1 MTYYKYAERDEASR
15 VDWGTISKTW
25 SDTIQKG
32 LNERETKRGAIQTA
46 TELLTQ
52 EIIAQPEGTHRGVQ
66 EFYSD
71 YSVNAQ
77 DILLEA
83 NRRLKSGD
91 IKVRDYMALMANMTT
106 DVATITGLGQYYMD
120 NHKEISDRWANGES
134 QEFEVKLGEVFQDHT
149 NFTDTDVAFDPVT
162 GKARIVKRVLNPETG
177 LFESGSILT
186 PAELRSAMGTRYD
199 RYDADGA
206 ATKIASELGKTQTA
220 ILEGKIKTIEGQSE
234 KDYIDKI
241 LDQQVEAAMTDGLHV
256 SSVLTMDMDGYAVT
270 FDAKE
275 ALDSPDSVLG
285 VLNPLQPNAGEKVP
299 LVGVID
305 QIEDLE
311 GAKQEQLLDQIFG
324 ADLSKEDREEL
335 IRRAREQRDIAKG
348 WMTEEARARFND
360 IETARQEFNTNTS
373 GGRGSSA
380 GERGLERMG
389 ENALKPFELIHGGN
403 AAQARA
409 GLQNLVDRNDEFADG
424 NLVVNEDGSR
434 GIELVV
440 NTDSGQ
446 QLQVINVDDD
456 FEIFLDESAPRFISE
471 KVLPSLYEAYEDP
484 KHRPLFEGVPGSV
497 SVSIERE
504 EYIDPDKIPSHT
516 VKAMGKDVDVS
527 EALSMVGD
535 EGRIAD
541 QDQANQNSQLLT
553 SLFSQLNI
561 SEAKV
566 DVVKEETLEDLN
578 IDDRYSAM
586 SIDIPG
592 ITPGP
597 ILVSS
602 ADISSTVS
610 NLFYELSR
618 SAMNE
623 QPLSLEEILPLLS
636 DRSKGL
642 NSDENRE
649 AVFNIET
656 PLKYL
661 DWQEQNPGGTALQYK
676 EYQKTFN

>member
-311 GAKQEQLLDQIFG
+311 GAKKEQLLDQIFG

-348 WMTEEARARFND
+348 WMTEETRARFND
-360 IETARQEFNTNTS
+360 IETARQEFNTNT
-373 GGRGSSA
+373 
-380 GERGLERMG
+380 
-389 ENALKPFELIHGGN
+389 
-403 AAQARA
+403 
-409 GLQNLVDRNDEFADG
+409 
-424 NLVVNEDGSR
+424 
-434 GIELVV
+434 
-440 NTDSGQ
+440 
-446 QLQVINVDDD
+446 
-456 FEIFLDESAPRFISE
+456 
-471 KVLPSLYEAYEDP
+471 
-484 KHRPLFEGVPGSV
+484 
-497 SVSIERE
+497 
-504 EYIDPDKIPSHT
+504 
-516 VKAMGKDVDVS
+516 VKAKRTW
-527 EALSMVGD
+527 A
-535 EGRIAD
+535 
-541 QDQANQNSQLLT
+541 
-553 SLFSQLNI
+553 
-561 SEAKV
+561 
-566 DVVKEETLEDLN
+566 
-578 IDDRYSAM
+578 
-586 SIDIPG
+586 P
-592 ITPGP
+592 
-597 ILVSS
+597 
-602 ADISSTVS
+602 
-610 NLFYELSR
+610 
-618 SAMNE
+618 
-623 QPLSLEEILPLLS
+623 
-636 DRSKGL
+636 
-642 NSDENRE
+642 
-649 AVFNIET
+649 
-656 PLKYL
+656 
-661 DWQEQNPGGTALQYK
+661 
-676 EYQKTFN
+676 

>member
-162 GKARIVKRVLNPETG
+162 GKARIVKRVLNRETG

-373 GGRGSSA
+373 GRGPSA
-380 GERGLERMG
+380 SEKSGLKKAKTGVTNLQKLWGATTLGELRQAIGYFEGLNPALKLTVEENNGVRTLGVKKGDADTKFFDITEDYSGFVEAVSTELLGDVTYVDEAKRLSPLDREKYPALSKVTGSGQRRYIPDRGKIGEELVDLGEEQFTVDSVLQGLGGANTPDGVPVVSGLASLLGTGMSEADQNALM
-389 ENALKPFELIHGGN
+389 ENAV
-403 AAQARA
+403 A
-409 GLQNLVDRNDEFADG
+409 GLNVLFSSKLDPQDEVSVRGIVASQASGDYPEVVVTVNGEDRVFSVAEGEFG
-424 NLVVNEDGSR
+424 NLKNYAK
-434 GIELVV
+434 ELLGKI
-440 NTDSGQ
+440 GQ
-446 QLQVINVDDD
+446 KKA
-456 FEIFLDESAPRFISE
+456 ELD
-471 KVLPSLYEAYEDP
+471 
-484 KHRPLFEGVPGSV
+484 
-497 SVSIERE
+497 
-504 EYIDPDKIPSHT
+504 
-516 VKAMGKDVDVS
+516 
-527 EALSMVGD
+527 
-535 EGRIAD
+535 
-541 QDQANQNSQLLT
+541 
-553 SLFSQLNI
+553 
-561 SEAKV
+561 
-566 DVVKEETLEDLN
+566 
-578 IDDRYSAM
+578 
-586 SIDIPG
+586 
-592 ITPGP
+592 
-597 ILVSS
+597 
-602 ADISSTVS
+602 
-610 NLFYELSR
+610 
-618 SAMNE
+618 
-623 QPLSLEEILPLLS
+623 
-636 DRSKGL
+636 
-642 NSDENRE
+642 
-649 AVFNIET
+649 
-656 PLKYL
+656 
-661 DWQEQNPGGTALQYK
+661 
-676 EYQKTFN
+676 

>member
-311 GAKQEQLLDQIFG
+311 GAKKEQLLDQIFG

>member
-177 LFESGSILT
+177 LFESGYILT

-373 GGRGSSA
+373 GRGPSA
-380 GERGLERMG
+380 SEKSGLKKAKTGVTNLQKLWGATTLGELRQAIGYFEGLNPALKLTVEENNGVRTLGVKKGDADTKFFDITEDYSGFVEAVSTELLGDVTYVDEAKRLSPLDREKYPALSKVTGSGQRRYIPDRGKIGEELVDLGEEQFTVDSVLQGLGGANTPDGVPVVSGLASLLGTGMSEADQNALM
-389 ENALKPFELIHGGN
+389 ENAV
-403 AAQARA
+403 A
-409 GLQNLVDRNDEFADG
+409 GLNVLFSSKLDPQDEVSVRGIVASQASGDYPEVVVTVNGEDRVFSVAEGEFG
-424 NLVVNEDGSR
+424 NLKNYAK
-434 GIELVV
+434 ELLGKI
-440 NTDSGQ
+440 GQ
-446 QLQVINVDDD
+446 KKA
-456 FEIFLDESAPRFISE
+456 ELD
-471 KVLPSLYEAYEDP
+471 
-484 KHRPLFEGVPGSV
+484 
-497 SVSIERE
+497 
-504 EYIDPDKIPSHT
+504 
-516 VKAMGKDVDVS
+516 
-527 EALSMVGD
+527 
-535 EGRIAD
+535 
-541 QDQANQNSQLLT
+541 
-553 SLFSQLNI
+553 
-561 SEAKV
+561 
-566 DVVKEETLEDLN
+566 
-578 IDDRYSAM
+578 
-586 SIDIPG
+586 
-592 ITPGP
+592 
-597 ILVSS
+597 
-602 ADISSTVS
+602 
-610 NLFYELSR
+610 
-618 SAMNE
+618 
-623 QPLSLEEILPLLS
+623 
-636 DRSKGL
+636 
-642 NSDENRE
+642 
-649 AVFNIET
+649 
-656 PLKYL
+656 
-661 DWQEQNPGGTALQYK
+661 
-676 EYQKTFN
+676 

>member
-311 GAKQEQLLDQIFG
+311 GAKKEQLLDQIFG

-373 GGRGSSA
+373 GRGPSATDKAKSRQGKENLGALRKIYEGNDTGVQEGLDHVFGRDPSYRSGDVVSRDGKRFVVLNYYDSKEKKNFTREIEIGNNLPGWVDKGSSEFYKTEEA
-380 GERGLERMG
+380 PYIYEAFEGLSADEKAVAPGTGVGHAERVEPILSLDEATVGETPASQYFVDMQG
-389 ENALKPFELIHGGN
+389 ESGTDGN
-403 AAQARA
+403 KTAAAARA
-409 GLQNLVDRNDEFADG
+409 SLGATGVDASQIAVFTNDVTESIH
-424 NLVVNEDGSR
+424 NESNWRD
-434 GIELVV
+434 
-440 NTDSGQ
+440 NND
-446 QLQVINVDDD
+446 VI
-456 FEIFLDESAPRFISE
+456 RF
-471 KVLPSLYEAYEDP
+471 Y
-484 KHRPLFEGVPGSV
+484 VPGV
-497 SVSIERE
+497 TETEVFIPHNE
-504 EYIDPDKIPSHT
+504 EGRARLLELMALIPSFEP
-516 VKAMGKDVDVS
+516 G
-527 EALSMVGD
+527 
-535 EGRIAD
+535 
-541 QDQANQNSQLLT
+541 
-553 SLFSQLNI
+553 
-561 SEAKV
+561 
-566 DVVKEETLEDLN
+566 ETL
-578 IDDRYSAM
+578 
-586 SIDIPG
+586 
-592 ITPGP
+592 
-597 ILVSS
+597 
-602 ADISSTVS
+602 
-610 NLFYELSR
+610 
-618 SAMNE
+618 
-623 QPLSLEEILPLLS
+623 SLQRMTELLS
-636 DRSKGL
+636 SIPEFTKYNSGAKGKKMRDAL
-642 NSDENRE
+642 GINEGEIPNPNEPAEEDQSTSTTPDYEN
-649 AVFNIET
+649 
-656 PLKYL
+656 L
-661 DWQEQNPGGTALQYK
+661 
-676 EYQKTFN
+676 

>member
-220 ILEGKIKTIEGQSE
+220 ILKGKIKTIEGQSE

-618 SAMNE
+618 SAINE
-623 QPLSLEEILPLLS
+623 QPLSLEEILPFLS
-636 DRSKGL
+636 ERSKGL

>member
-220 ILEGKIKTIEGQSE
+220 ILKGKIKTIEGQSE

-623 QPLSLEEILPLLS
+623 QPLSIEEILPLLS

>member
-220 ILEGKIKTIEGQSE
+220 ILKGKIKTIEGQSE

-373 GGRGSSA
+373 GRDPSASEKSGLKKAKTGVTNLQKLWGATTLGELRQAIGYFEGLNPALKLTVEENNGVRTLGVKKGDADTKFFDITEDYSGFVEAVSTELLGDVTYVDEAKRLSPLDREKYPALSKVTGSGQRRYIPDRGKI
-380 GERGLERMG
+380 GEELVDLGEEQFTVDSVLQGLGGANTPDGVPVVSGLASLLGTGMSEADQNALM
-389 ENALKPFELIHGGN
+389 ENAV
-403 AAQARA
+403 A
-409 GLQNLVDRNDEFADG
+409 GLNVLFSSKLDPQDEVSVRGIVASQASGDYPEVVVTVNGEDRVFSVAEGEFG
-424 NLVVNEDGSR
+424 NLKNYAK
-434 GIELVV
+434 ELLGKI
-440 NTDSGQ
+440 GQ
-446 QLQVINVDDD
+446 KKA
-456 FEIFLDESAPRFISE
+456 ELD
-471 KVLPSLYEAYEDP
+471 
-484 KHRPLFEGVPGSV
+484 
-497 SVSIERE
+497 
-504 EYIDPDKIPSHT
+504 
-516 VKAMGKDVDVS
+516 
-527 EALSMVGD
+527 
-535 EGRIAD
+535 
-541 QDQANQNSQLLT
+541 
-553 SLFSQLNI
+553 
-561 SEAKV
+561 
-566 DVVKEETLEDLN
+566 
-578 IDDRYSAM
+578 
-586 SIDIPG
+586 
-592 ITPGP
+592 
-597 ILVSS
+597 
-602 ADISSTVS
+602 
-610 NLFYELSR
+610 
-618 SAMNE
+618 
-623 QPLSLEEILPLLS
+623 
-636 DRSKGL
+636 
-642 NSDENRE
+642 
-649 AVFNIET
+649 
-656 PLKYL
+656 
-661 DWQEQNPGGTALQYK
+661 
-676 EYQKTFN
+676 

>member
-1 MTYYKYAERDEASR
+1 
-15 VDWGTISKTW
+15 
-25 SDTIQKG
+25 
-32 LNERETKRGAIQTA
+32 
-46 TELLTQ
+46 
-52 EIIAQPEGTHRGVQ
+52 
-66 EFYSD
+66 
-71 YSVNAQ
+71 
-77 DILLEA
+77 
-83 NRRLKSGD
+83 
-91 IKVRDYMALMANMTT
+91 
-106 DVATITGLGQYYMD
+106 
-120 NHKEISDRWANGES
+120 
-134 QEFEVKLGEVFQDHT
+134 
-149 NFTDTDVAFDPVT
+149 
-162 GKARIVKRVLNPETG
+162 
-177 LFESGSILT
+177 
-186 PAELRSAMGTRYD
+186 
-199 RYDADGA
+199 
-206 ATKIASELGKTQTA
+206 
-220 ILEGKIKTIEGQSE
+220 
-234 KDYIDKI
+234 
-241 LDQQVEAAMTDGLHV
+241 
-256 SSVLTMDMDGYAVT
+256 
-270 FDAKE
+270 
-275 ALDSPDSVLG
+275 
-285 VLNPLQPNAGEKVP
+285 
-299 LVGVID
+299 
-305 QIEDLE
+305 
-311 GAKQEQLLDQIFG
+311 
-324 ADLSKEDREEL
+324 
-335 IRRAREQRDIAKG
+335 
-348 WMTEEARARFND
+348 MTEEARARFND

-623 QPLSLEEILPLLS
+623 QPLSIEEILPLLS

>member
-1 MTYYKYAERDEASR
+1 
-15 VDWGTISKTW
+15 
-25 SDTIQKG
+25 
-32 LNERETKRGAIQTA
+32 
-46 TELLTQ
+46 
-52 EIIAQPEGTHRGVQ
+52 
-66 EFYSD
+66 
-71 YSVNAQ
+71 
-77 DILLEA
+77 
-83 NRRLKSGD
+83 
-91 IKVRDYMALMANMTT
+91 MALMANMTT

-373 GGRGSSA
+373 GRGPSA
-380 GERGLERMG
+380 SEKSGLKKAKTGVTNLQKLWGATTLGELRQAIGYFEGL
-389 ENALKPFELIHGGN
+389 NPALKLT
-403 AAQARA
+403 
-409 GLQNLVDRNDEFADG
+409 V
-424 NLVVNEDGSR
+424 
-434 GIELVV
+434 
-440 NTDSGQ
+440 
-446 QLQVINVDDD
+446 
-456 FEIFLDESAPRFISE
+456 
-471 KVLPSLYEAYEDP
+471 
-484 KHRPLFEGVPGSV
+484 
-497 SVSIERE
+497 E
-504 EYIDPDKIPSHT
+504 E
-516 VKAMGKDVDVS
+516 
-527 EALSMVGD
+527 
-535 EGRIAD
+535 
-541 QDQANQNSQLLT
+541 NN
-553 SLFSQLNI
+553 
-561 SEAKV
+561 
-566 DVVKEETLEDLN
+566 
-578 IDDRYSAM
+578 
-586 SIDIPG
+586 
-592 ITPGP
+592 
-597 ILVSS
+597 
-602 ADISSTVS
+602 
-610 NLFYELSR
+610 
-618 SAMNE
+618 
-623 QPLSLEEILPLLS
+623 
-636 DRSKGL
+636 
-642 NSDENRE
+642 
-649 AVFNIET
+649 
-656 PLKYL
+656 
-661 DWQEQNPGGTALQYK
+661 
-676 EYQKTFN
+676 

>member
-373 GGRGSSA
+373 GPSASEKSGLKKAKTGVTNLQKLWGATTLGELRQAIGYFEGLNPALKLTVEENNGVRTLGVKKGDADTKFFDITEDYSGFVEAVSTELLGDVTYVDEAKRLSPLDREKYPALSKVTGSGQRRYIPDRGKI
-380 GERGLERMG
+380 GEELVDLGEEQFTVDSVLQGLGGANTPDGVPVVSGLASLLGTGMSEADQNALM
-389 ENALKPFELIHGGN
+389 ENAV
-403 AAQARA
+403 A
-409 GLQNLVDRNDEFADG
+409 GLNVLFSSKLDPQDEVSVRGIVASQASGDYPEVVVTVNGEDRVFSVAEGEFG
-424 NLVVNEDGSR
+424 NLKNYAK
-434 GIELVV
+434 ELLGKI
-440 NTDSGQ
+440 GQ
-446 QLQVINVDDD
+446 KKA
-456 FEIFLDESAPRFISE
+456 ELD
-471 KVLPSLYEAYEDP
+471 
-484 KHRPLFEGVPGSV
+484 
-497 SVSIERE
+497 
-504 EYIDPDKIPSHT
+504 
-516 VKAMGKDVDVS
+516 
-527 EALSMVGD
+527 
-535 EGRIAD
+535 
-541 QDQANQNSQLLT
+541 
-553 SLFSQLNI
+553 
-561 SEAKV
+561 
-566 DVVKEETLEDLN
+566 
-578 IDDRYSAM
+578 
-586 SIDIPG
+586 
-592 ITPGP
+592 
-597 ILVSS
+597 
-602 ADISSTVS
+602 
-610 NLFYELSR
+610 
-618 SAMNE
+618 
-623 QPLSLEEILPLLS
+623 
-636 DRSKGL
+636 
-642 NSDENRE
+642 
-649 AVFNIET
+649 
-656 PLKYL
+656 
-661 DWQEQNPGGTALQYK
+661 
-676 EYQKTFN
+676 

>member
-623 QPLSLEEILPLLS
+623 QPLSIEEILPLLS

>member
-71 YSVNAQ
+71 YSVNEQ

-373 GGRGSSA
+373 GRDPSASEKSGLKKAKTGVTNLQKLWGATTLGELRQAIGYFEGLNPALKLTVEENNGVRTLGVKKGDADTKFFDITEDYSGFVEAVSTELLGDVTYVDEAKRLSPLDREKYPALSKVTGSGQRRYIPDRGKI
-380 GERGLERMG
+380 GEELVDLGEEQFTVDSVLQGLGGANTTDGDPVVSGLASLLGTGMSEADQNALM
-389 ENALKPFELIHGGN
+389 ENAV
-403 AAQARA
+403 A
-409 GLQNLVDRNDEFADG
+409 GLNVLFSSKLDPQDEVSVRGIVASQASGDYPEVVVTVNGEDRVFSVAEGEFG
-424 NLVVNEDGSR
+424 NLKNYAK
-434 GIELVV
+434 ELLGKI
-440 NTDSGQ
+440 GQ
-446 QLQVINVDDD
+446 KKA
-456 FEIFLDESAPRFISE
+456 ELD
-471 KVLPSLYEAYEDP
+471 
-484 KHRPLFEGVPGSV
+484 
-497 SVSIERE
+497 
-504 EYIDPDKIPSHT
+504 
-516 VKAMGKDVDVS
+516 
-527 EALSMVGD
+527 
-535 EGRIAD
+535 
-541 QDQANQNSQLLT
+541 
-553 SLFSQLNI
+553 
-561 SEAKV
+561 
-566 DVVKEETLEDLN
+566 
-578 IDDRYSAM
+578 
-586 SIDIPG
+586 
-592 ITPGP
+592 
-597 ILVSS
+597 
-602 ADISSTVS
+602 
-610 NLFYELSR
+610 
-618 SAMNE
+618 
-623 QPLSLEEILPLLS
+623 
-636 DRSKGL
+636 
-642 NSDENRE
+642 
-649 AVFNIET
+649 
-656 PLKYL
+656 
-661 DWQEQNPGGTALQYK
+661 
-676 EYQKTFN
+676 